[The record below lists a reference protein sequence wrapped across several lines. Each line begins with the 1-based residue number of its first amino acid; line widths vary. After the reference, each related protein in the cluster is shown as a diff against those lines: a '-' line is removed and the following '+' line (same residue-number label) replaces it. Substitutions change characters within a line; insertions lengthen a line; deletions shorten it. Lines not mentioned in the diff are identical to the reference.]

1 MSIARRIKIDYLCSV
16 KEDNKSARWFKR
28 KNFLLFPVGVLL
40 LMLVGGLI
48 LQVIFN
54 RLTELNRKMLRDIAN
69 EKALAVQ
76 KEFDLLEQRLSWF
89 LVQVEGQ
96 DQQTIQAYLQKD
108 TILQTFL
115 TLAPLDS
122 NLKSEDWK
130 KNLQYRLPYVI
141 RSKACRLQVL
151 IDLRKFNA
159 YFWERESGHAY
170 FEIVSPDNFFLMHP
184 DLSQVGKA
192 NPIHIHTVVKQGWQD
207 TIVLSNYLQMDA
219 LRRSVSLGGIF
230 VNAQLATSVPL
241 LITADETQE
250 ILNLSML
257 LGIGFLVITITFLQ
271 IIYRNKRRVQQLE
284 IEQSE
289 LSREQATMRFER
301 LREQMNPHFLFNAL
315 GSLQQL
321 IAKDQEHAKR
331 FVGKMAKVYRKML
344 QDDRSG
350 WSSLE
355 EELALVQAYFFLQEV
370 RFAKALMPINYVI
383 PPVALKRQ
391 IPRLSLQTLVENAIK
406 HTVFTREEPLEIDI
420 TVVDDHV
427 LVKNRYRPRM
437 TTESE
442 TGGYGLEY
450 IASMYRYVELEGFS
464 YEVENGFFV
473 LHLPLR

>member
-1 MSIARRIKIDYLCSV
+1 M
-16 KEDNKSARWFKR
+16 SARKFKR

-89 LVQVEGQ
+89 LVQAEGQ
-96 DQQTIQAYLQKD
+96 NQQTIQAYLQKD
-108 TILQTFL
+108 TMLRTFL
-115 TLAPLDS
+115 TLASLDS
-122 NLKSEDWK
+122 NVQLEDWK
-130 KNLQYRLPYVI
+130 KNLLYRLPYVI
-141 RSKACRLQVL
+141 HSKYGRLQAA
-151 IDLRKFNA
+151 IDLKKFNT

-170 FEIVSPDNFFLMHP
+170 FDIVSPDGFFLVHP
-184 DLSQVGKA
+184 ELSQVGKP
-192 NPIHIHTVVKQGWQD
+192 NPIHTTVGQGAQD
-207 TIVLSNYLQMDA
+207 TIVLSNYLQMDV
-219 LRRSVSLGGIF
+219 LRRSVALQGIF
-230 VNAQLATSVPL
+230 VHAQLAASVPL

-271 IIYRNKRRVQQLE
+271 IIYWNKRRVQQLE
-284 IEQSE
+284 IVQSE

-370 RFAKALMPINYVI
+370 RFAQALMPINFVI
-383 PPVALKRQ
+383 PPTALKRQ
-391 IPRLSLQTLVENAIK
+391 IPRMSLQTLVENAIK
-406 HTVFTREEPLEIDI
+406 HTVFTREQPLEIDI
-420 TVVDDHV
+420 IVVDDHV
-427 LVKNRYRPRM
+427 VVKNRYRPRPVA
-437 TTESE
+437 ESQ

-450 IASMYRYVELEGFS
+450 IASMYRHVELESFS
-464 YEVENGFFV
+464 YEVEDGLFV

>member
-1 MSIARRIKIDYLCSV
+1 MSIARRIKIDYLCGV
-16 KEDNKSARWFKR
+16 KEDNKSARKFKR

-89 LVQVEGQ
+89 LVQAEGQ

-108 TILQTFL
+108 TILYTFL

-122 NLKSEDWK
+122 NPKSEDWK

-141 RSKACRLQVL
+141 RSKDRRLQVL
-151 IDLRKFNA
+151 LDLRKFNT
-159 YFWERESGHAY
+159 YFWVGGSGHAY

-184 DLSQVGKA
+184 ELSQVGKA
-192 NPIHIHTVVKQGWQD
+192 NPIHTALKRDWQD
-207 TIVLSNYLQMDA
+207 TIVLSNYLQLDA
-219 LRRSVSLGGIF
+219 LRRSVSLKGIF
-230 VNAQLATSVPL
+230 ANAQLATSVPL

-383 PPVALKRQ
+383 PPAALKRQ

-406 HTVFTREEPLEIDI
+406 HTVFTREEPLEIEI
-420 TVVDDHV
+420 IVVDDQV

-437 TTESE
+437 TTETE

-464 YEVENGFFV
+464 YEVDNGFFV